1 LLAQEAAM
9 GALKVRKIGNSV
21 GVVLPKE
28 VVLRLRVEPGDQLY
42 LTDTERGVELS
53 PYDPEFEADMEM
65 AREIMRK
72 RRAVL
77 RELAK

>member
-1 LLAQEAAM
+1 M

-28 VVLRLRVEPGDQLY
+28 VVSRLRVGPGDQLY
-42 LTDTERGVELS
+42 LSDTERGVELS

>member
-1 LLAQEAAM
+1 M
-9 GALKVRKIGNSV
+9 VALKVRKIGNSI

-28 VVLRLRVEPGDQLY
+28 VASRLRISEGDQLFV
-42 LTDTERGVELS
+42 TETPNGVELS
-53 PYDPEFEADMEM
+53 PYDAGFEADMKL
-65 AREIMRK
+65 AREIMHK

>member
-1 LLAQEAAM
+1 M
-9 GALKVRKIGNSV
+9 GTLKVRKIGNSV

-28 VVLRLRVEPGDQLY
+28 VVARLRVEEGDQLF
-42 LTDTERGVELS
+42 LSDTPDGIALS
-53 PYDPEFEADMEM
+53 PYNPQFEADMDV
-65 AREIMRK
+65 ARKIMRK

>member
-1 LLAQEAAM
+1 M
-9 GALKVRKIGNSV
+9 GSLKVRKIGNSV

-28 VVLRLRVEPGDQLY
+28 VAARLRVEAGDQLY
-42 LTDTERGVELS
+42 VTDTERGVELS
-53 PYDPEFEADMEM
+53 PYDPNFEADMEM

>member
-1 LLAQEAAM
+1 M

-28 VVLRLRVEPGDQLY
+28 VASRLRVEPGDQLY

-53 PYDPEFEADMEM
+53 PYDPDFEADMEM

>member
-1 LLAQEAAM
+1 M
-9 GALKVRKIGNSV
+9 VALKVRKIGNSV

-28 VVLRLRVEPGDQLY
+28 VASRLRVSEGDQLFV
-42 LTDTERGVELS
+42 TETPNGVELS
-53 PYDPEFEADMEM
+53 PYDADFEADMKL
-65 AREIMRK
+65 AREIMHK

>member
-1 LLAQEAAM
+1 M

-28 VVLRLRVEPGDQLY
+28 VVSRLRVEPGDQLY

>member
-1 LLAQEAAM
+1 MATT
-9 GALKVRKIGNSV
+9 LKLTRIGNSV

-28 VVLRLRVEPGDQLY
+28 VLSRLKLEAGDVLHVV
-42 LTDTERGVELS
+42 DTERGVELS
-53 PYDPEFEADMEM
+53 PYDPTFEAQMEI

-72 RRAVL
+72 NRDVL

>member
-1 LLAQEAAM
+1 M
-9 GALKVRKIGNSV
+9 GSLKVRKIGNSV

-28 VVLRLRVEPGDQLY
+28 VASRLRVEPGDQLY
-42 LTDTERGVELS
+42 VTDTERGVELS
-53 PYDPEFEADMEM
+53 PYDPDFEADMEM

>member
-1 LLAQEAAM
+1 M
-9 GALKVRKIGNSV
+9 VALKVRKIGNSV

-28 VVLRLRVEPGDQLY
+28 VASRLRVSEGDQLY
-42 LTDTERGVELS
+42 VTETPKGVELS
-53 PYDPEFEADMEM
+53 PYDPDFEADMKL
-65 AREIMRK
+65 AREIMHK

>member
-1 LLAQEAAM
+1 M
-9 GALKVRKIGNSV
+9 
-21 GVVLPKE
+21 
-28 VVLRLRVEPGDQLY
+28 
-42 LTDTERGVELS
+42 TETPNGVELS
-53 PYDPEFEADMEM
+53 PYDAEFEADMKL

>member
-1 LLAQEAAM
+1 M

-21 GVVLPKE
+21 GVVLPKD
-28 VVLRLRVEPGDQLY
+28 VASKLRVEPGDQLFV
-42 LTDTERGVELS
+42 TETPNGVELS
-53 PYDPEFEADMEM
+53 PYDPEFEADMDL
-65 AREIMRK
+65 ARDIMRK

>member
-1 LLAQEAAM
+1 M

>member
-1 LLAQEAAM
+1 M
-9 GALKVRKIGNSV
+9 SALKVRKIGNSV

-28 VVLRLRVEPGDQLY
+28 VAARLRVGPGDQLF
-42 LTDTERGVELS
+42 LSDTPNGIELS
-53 PYDPEFEADMEM
+53 PYDPEFEADMQL
-65 AREIMRK
+65 ARKIMRR

>member
-1 LLAQEAAM
+1 M

-28 VVLRLRVEPGDQLY
+28 IASRLRVGPGDQLFVSE
-42 LTDTERGVELS
+42 TPTGIELS
-53 PYDPEFEADMEM
+53 PYDPEFEADMEL

>member
-1 LLAQEAAM
+1 M
-9 GALKVRKIGNSV
+9 GALKVRRIGNSV

-28 VVLRLRVEPGDQLY
+28 VVSRLRVEPGDQLY

-53 PYDPEFEADMEM
+53 PYDPDFEADMEM

>member
-1 LLAQEAAM
+1 M

-28 VVLRLRVEPGDQLY
+28 VVSRLRVGPGDQLY

-53 PYDPEFEADMEM
+53 PYDPDFEADMEM

>member
-1 LLAQEAAM
+1 M
-9 GALKVRKIGNSV
+9 VALKVRKIGNSV

-28 VVLRLRVEPGDQLY
+28 VASRLRVTEGDRLFV
-42 LTDTERGVELS
+42 TETPNGVELS
-53 PYDPEFEADMEM
+53 PYNAEFEADMNL

>member
-1 LLAQEAAM
+1 M

-28 VVLRLRVEPGDQLY
+28 VVSRLRVEPGDQLY

-53 PYDPEFEADMEM
+53 PYDPDFEADMEM

>member
-1 LLAQEAAM
+1 M

-28 VVLRLRVEPGDQLY
+28 VVSRLRVEPGDQLY
-42 LTDTERGVELS
+42 LTESERGVELS
-53 PYDPEFEADMEM
+53 PYDPDFEADMEM

>member
-1 LLAQEAAM
+1 M
-9 GALKVRKIGNSV
+9 VALKVRKIGNSV

-28 VVLRLRVEPGDQLY
+28 VASRLRVTEGDQLFV
-42 LTDTERGVELS
+42 TETPNGVELS
-53 PYDPEFEADMEM
+53 PYNAEFEADMNL